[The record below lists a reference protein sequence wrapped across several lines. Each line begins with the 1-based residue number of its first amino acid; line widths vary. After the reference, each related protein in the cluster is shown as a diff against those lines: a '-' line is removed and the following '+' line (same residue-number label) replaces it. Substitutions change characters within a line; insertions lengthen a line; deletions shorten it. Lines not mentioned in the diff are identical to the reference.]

1 MSQENQKKKVHFKN
15 LLEEINGELQTSHR
29 FHQKDELVQVE
40 NLEKWV
46 YDNTELK
53 KTEMLKA
60 TNGKKSLNG
69 GASKYEQKLKM
80 PELNLDVLNLLNDR
94 ERIKLKKEGK
104 MLRNVRNKVFHKTQ
118 RMSTISAESNEEKQE
133 HYRETENRKTELNS
147 QLLDKMLIKKIE
159 RKKIEIQIQPEN
171 RMRILS
177 QIHSMAKDMIS
188 HFKTL
193 RMMIHN
199 NYKFDF
205 EKFMAKYSQSLR
217 INKNNQEAD
226 TQDEVVKEQRTMM
239 EDAEKELIFYKKY
252 FETEHEIKIKNSKVD
267 SLRKINIQCND
278 WIKNQLS
285 DVSKFP

>member
-1 MSQENQKKKVHFKN
+1 
-15 LLEEINGELQTSHR
+15 
-29 FHQKDELVQVE
+29 
-40 NLEKWV
+40 
-46 YDNTELK
+46 
-53 KTEMLKA
+53 
-60 TNGKKSLNG
+60 
-69 GASKYEQKLKM
+69 
-80 PELNLDVLNLLNDR
+80 
-94 ERIKLKKEGK
+94 